1 MSWLAILEALLIGGL
16 IGAIL
21 GLVGAGGAILAV
33 PAFAYLFGFGAL
45 EATTASLAVVAVG
58 AATGAAVRARRG
70 QVRWREGTV
79 FWLAGI
85 PGTVAGS
92 LAAPFLPGP
101 LLLGGFALV
110 MLAAAIA
117 MLRRAGQPQVPA
129 TPAAWPRLIGA
140 ALAIGVLTGLFGVGG
155 GFLVVPALAVVFRF
169 GFAEA
174 AGTSL
179 LVITLTSLT
188 SLGVKAAAV
197 ATVDWR
203 IPALVAAA
211 ALLGSLAAARLQGR
225 IPQRTL
231 ERAFAIG
238 LILIGL
244 GVALDSARDL
254 LT

>member
-1 MSWLAILEALLIGGL
+1 MAWIAVVEAVLVGGL

-70 QVRWREGTV
+70 QVRWREGAA
-79 FWLAGI
+79 FWLVGI
-85 PGTVAGS
+85 PGTVVGS
-92 LAAPFLPGP
+92 LAAPSVPGP

-117 MLRRAGQPQVPA
+117 LLRRAGQPQAPA
-129 TPAAWPRLIGA
+129 AATAWPRLVA
-140 ALAIGVLTGLFGVGG
+140 TALAIGVLTGLFGVGG
-155 GFLVVPALAVVFRF
+155 GFLIVPALAVVFRF

-174 AGTSL
+174 SGTSL
-179 LVITLTSLT
+179 LVIALTSLT

-203 IPALVAAA
+203 IPAIVAAA
-211 ALLGSLAAARLQGR
+211 ALLGSLGAARLQGR
-225 IPQRTL
+225 IPQRAL

-238 LILIGL
+238 LVLIGIA
-244 GVALDSARDL
+244 VAADSARDL
-254 LT
+254 IG